1 MDHLFQVL
9 RDCALLNPDAE
20 VEQEGEADW
29 VFDEDEVM
37 GNIIGAA
44 PDSSNVDRN
53 IDLAELLHQDSRFED
68 AEEEDSDEKGS

>member
-1 MDHLFQVL
+1 MTYVSNYDSLVFPYRNVFVL
-9 RDCALLNPDAE
+9 NT
-20 VEQEGEADW
+20 EQEGEADW

-53 IDLAELLHQDSRFED
+53 IDLAEVT
-68 AEEEDSDEKGS
+68 